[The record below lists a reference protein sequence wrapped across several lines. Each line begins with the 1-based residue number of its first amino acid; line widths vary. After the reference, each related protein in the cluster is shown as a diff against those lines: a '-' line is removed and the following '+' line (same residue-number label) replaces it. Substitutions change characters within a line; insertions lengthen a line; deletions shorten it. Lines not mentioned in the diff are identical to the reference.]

1 MGPEDGRA
9 KNPYDEK
16 RAESAIRELLIA
28 LGEDPDREG
37 LKDTP
42 ARVARAYA
50 ENMAGLYQSPRDSV
64 SGDLKPVDGKYVV
77 YQTDSGSGAK
87 PPVAITVGRVLYSRS
102 NSEAIRVTKPST

>member
-50 ENMAGLYQSPRDSV
+50 ENMAGLYQSPRDV
-64 SGDLKPVDGKYVV
+64 LT
-77 YQTDSGSGAK
+77 TDRKSTRLNSSHSQQ
-87 PPVAITVGRVLYSRS
+87 SRM
-102 NSEAIRVTKPST
+102 PSSA